1 MYGFEKYIKEKY
13 TEISL
18 LRKSIPFCQ
27 YFMRQNREDPYRI
40 KVTVFLCIKNQK
52 GPLFMYNYLT
62 IKYTKEGVLNEKL
75 TLKNY

>member
-1 MYGFEKYIKEKY
+1 
-13 TEISL
+13 
-18 LRKSIPFCQ
+18 
-27 YFMRQNREDPYRI
+27 MRQNREDPYRI